1 MGGEVMDDGCD
12 TRFGKRIVNRD
23 GVRELALIWGGAP
36 VFGSSASRGAGPLER
51 VWCVGRT
58 GEELVAGADAGAA
71 GDDATSWDS
80 VALARVF
87 MIRVGD
93 AEPELERD
101 EAAEAE
107 ARS

>member
-1 MGGEVMDDGCD
+1 MGV
-12 TRFGKRIVNRD
+12 
-23 GVRELALIWGGAP
+23 
-36 VFGSSASRGAGPLER
+36 
-51 VWCVGRT
+51 
-58 GEELVAGADAGAA
+58 A

-87 MIRVGD
+87 TMIGVD